1 MTQIDVE
8 HTEAEQ
14 KLVLL
19 QQIIDMELDAGSKSG
34 DSLRLWGR
42 WLKGIAISLSAAV
55 TIVLGLDLGNVGKG
69 IALVLSTIVTA
80 IGAWEA
86 FTNYNQRS
94 TQEYNNV
101 NKLFGL
107 YKDISLYMEGNKNLK
122 LEQYNQFKERY
133 DSIHEEYLQERRTL
147 KEDQNQEGAEQK

>member
-1 MTQIDVE
+1 MAQIETDQ
-8 HTEAEQ
+8 TEAEK

-19 QQIIDMELDAGSKSG
+19 QQIIETELDAGSKSG
-34 DSLRLWGR
+34 DSLKLWGR
-42 WLKGIAISLSAAV
+42 WLKGVTISLSAVV
-55 TIVLGLDLGNVGKG
+55 TIVLGLDLGDVGKG

-80 IGAWEA
+80 IGAWDA

-94 TQEYNNV
+94 AQEYSNV
-101 NKLFGL
+101 NKLFSL
-107 YKDISLYMEGNKNLK
+107 YKDIKLYMEGNTNLK

-147 KEDQNQEGAEQK
+147 TEDQNQEGTEKK